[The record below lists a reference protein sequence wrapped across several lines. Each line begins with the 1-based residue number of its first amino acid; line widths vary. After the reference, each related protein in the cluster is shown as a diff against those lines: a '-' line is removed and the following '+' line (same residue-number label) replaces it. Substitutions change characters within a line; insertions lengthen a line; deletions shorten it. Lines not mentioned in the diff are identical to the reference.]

1 MGRSR
6 GGRVGVRMRV
16 TVVGVQDSRVV
27 TTSAIAPGDRV
38 QRDARSGFFKFVLVL
53 VFIGVRPSERKE
65 EKRGRKKKKGIIERE
80 RELRLKT
87 EILKA
92 LLCVNIEMLQ
102 GFERPG
108 AAILWI

>member
-1 MGRSR
+1 MIRWGGGGGGGGGRR

-65 EKRGRKKKKGIIERE
+65 EKRGRKKKKT
-80 RELRLKT
+80 L
-87 EILKA
+87 
-92 LLCVNIEMLQ
+92 
-102 GFERPG
+102 
-108 AAILWI
+108 